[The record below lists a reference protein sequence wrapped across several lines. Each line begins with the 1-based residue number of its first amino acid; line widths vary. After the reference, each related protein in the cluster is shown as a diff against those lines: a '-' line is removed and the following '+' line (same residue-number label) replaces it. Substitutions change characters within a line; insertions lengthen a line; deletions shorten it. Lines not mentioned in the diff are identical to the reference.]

1 MLPQK
6 GRGMAYQTKMFLRM
20 CLPAWGI
27 VVSVMLLATVAGALT
42 DLPRALGG
50 QPVWPGL
57 GDALALGGLVLAFA
71 TYLAAVWRFRRWERG
86 EGDRCFVCTC
96 LLGRE
101 REGRFG
107 PYRKCLGCGKNHALG
122 RI

>member
-1 MLPQK
+1 MT
-6 GRGMAYQTKMFLRM
+6 YETKMFIRLA
-20 CLPAWGI
+20 LPSIAVLGLGLVTAACADMLSNAPVAFGGTPLVSGI
-27 VVSVMLLATVAGALT
+27 GNLV
-42 DLPRALGG
+42 ALGSG
-50 QPVWPGL
+50 
-57 GDALALGGLVLAFA
+57 ALALVVYGIGMLR
-71 TYLAAVWRFRRWERG
+71 YWRWTRD
-86 EGDRCFVCTC
+86 EGDICFVCGC

>member
-1 MLPQK
+1 
-6 GRGMAYQTKMFLRM
+6 MAYQTKMFLRM
-20 CLPAWGI
+20 CLPAVGI
-27 VVSVMLLATVAGALT
+27 AIGVMLLALAVGAFS
-42 DLPRALGG
+42 DLPVALGG
-50 QPVWPGL
+50 QPLWPGL
-57 GDALALGGLVLAFA
+57 GDTVAVSGAVLSGIAYLFA
-71 TYLAAVWRFRRWERG
+71 VLRFRCWERG
-86 EGDRCFVCTC
+86 EGDCCFVCTC

>member
-1 MLPQK
+1 
-6 GRGMAYQTKMFLRM
+6 MAYQTKMSLRM
-20 CLPAWGI
+20 CLPAVDI
-27 VVSVMLLATVAGALT
+27 VVGAMLLATMAGALT
-42 DLPRALGG
+42 DLPR
-50 QPVWPGL
+50 VL
-57 GDALALGGLVLAFA
+57 GDQPLWPKLGDTVALGGLVLALA

-107 PYRKCLGCGKNHALG
+107 PYRKCLGCGKNHALV
-122 RI
+122 RL